1 MAHSYYTCCVE
12 DRESV
17 ALPGPALD
25 YDWITDRL
33 AVGGAI
39 WTRRNMQLLAA
50 TGVTHVVNMQMEF
63 NDSQISDGTGVS
75 VLWNPCDDDFLEK
88 PPELFRQGVEF
99 ALHAYQEPGSRI
111 YFHCSA
117 GVHRGP
123 MMLLAFLSA
132 QDMSMDEAMAL
143 ICSKRP
149 SADFP
154 AVYRNSVERF
164 LATYRRLSK

>member
-1 MAHSYYTCCVE
+1 MAHSYYTCCME

-17 ALPGPALD
+17 TLSGPALD
-25 YDWITDRL
+25 YDWVTDRL

-39 WTRRNMQLLAA
+39 WTHRNMRLLAA
-50 TGVTHVVNMQMEF
+50 AGVTHVVNMQMEF
-63 NDSQISDGTGVS
+63 NDSEISDGTGVS

-88 PPELFRQGVEF
+88 PPELLRQGVEF
-99 ALHAYQEPGSRI
+99 AVRAYQEPDSRI

-132 QDMSMDEAMAL
+132 RDMSMDEAMAL
-143 ICSKRP
+143 IHSKRP
-149 SADFP
+149 IVDFP
-154 AVYRNSVERF
+154 EVYRNSVERF
-164 LATYRRLSK
+164 LATYQGLGK

>member
-12 DRESV
+12 DWESV
-17 ALPGPALD
+17 ALRGPALD
-25 YDWITDRL
+25 YDWVTDRL

-50 TGVTHVVNMQMEF
+50 AGITHVVNMQLEF

-132 QDMSMDEAMAL
+132 QDMSMDEAVAL
-143 ICSKRP
+143 IRTKRP
-149 SADFP
+149 GADFP